1 MLCRAKCNAL
11 PSEMQ
16 RSAERAKC
24 MICAGRA
31 QSLHILLR
39 NKETS
44 PQELLA
50 QVADTG
56 GDFSIKGE
64 SGNAGTKV
72 ISYYRLPKEESIR
85 DRVNTLFVVATLV
98 ATVTF
103 AAAFAIP
110 GGYNNSG
117 PQDGMATLLTKY
129 ILSHLGTVGGFK
141 LGAHSSSF
149 CIAAVGDCT
158 YDVVLSLHDW
168 VVFTPLFFETTSR
181 FRIIRYI
188 TYYPFCMEVLASQS
202 HNDDQE
208 ED

>member
-1 MLCRAKCNAL
+1 MVLK
-11 PSEMQ
+11 
-16 RSAERAKC
+16 SAG
-24 MICAGRA
+24 AGRA

-129 ILSHLGTVGGFK
+129 MFQAFVIFNTIAMYSAILVAVCLIWAQLGD
-141 LGAHSSSF
+141 L
-149 CIAAVGDCT
+149 
-158 YDVVLSLHDW
+158 
-168 VVFTPLFFETTSR
+168 
-181 FRIIRYI
+181 
-188 TYYPFCMEVLASQS
+188 
-202 HNDDQE
+202 N
-208 ED
+208 